1 MYVKSTNGKWLKRLF
16 QPYLILK
23 IDNLV
28 TYSVLESKVVI
39 SVIIHTVPATFSWI
53 K

>member
-1 MYVKSTNGKWLKRLF
+1 
-16 QPYLILK
+16 
-23 IDNLV
+23 
-28 TYSVLESKVVI
+28 VVI